1 MKFKTILNNKMVNNL
16 VNLILIWFKN
26 SNKKLMLLNFN
37 IWFILEMSQ
46 IELRLKDFKNNLNW
60 K

>member
-1 MKFKTILNNKMVNNL
+1 MKYKTILNNKMVSNL

-37 IWFILEMSQ
+37 IWFILEKIQ